1 MSRCIAC
8 PAHRAESGLSLVELL
23 VAMAIA
29 LVLTLAV
36 ANVMT
41 HNEGSK
47 RTTTSVN
54 DANQTGAYVTYVLD
68 RAIRSAGSGYAQ
80 RWAEV
85 FGCRMNVSRDNTQV
99 LPRLKPFPAPFQDVP
114 AQLGVAPV
122 LIAKGADETASDAL
136 IVMTGSGGIGETG
149 QPVVAGT
156 ITADRFSMHNTLGW
170 AKNDLLLVA
179 QANVGCMLQQVHGS
193 FAGPPETTLTLA
205 GRYYSAAGA
214 TVGLATFAAGS
225 DTTYAIKLGNADDN
239 NPPLFQMFGVGANA
253 TLVSYDLLQIAA
265 DDATVPLAEGVVQIR
280 ALYGVDTD
288 DDNRV
293 DQWKDPGAGD
303 YEIHTLLNGSAASL
317 TNLKNIVAVRIG
329 LILRSSL
336 IESDR
341 FADPSARRLGDDDRR
356 FVAPK
361 SVNLFEDL
369 TGEGLKYTRELSDD
383 ERRQRH
389 RAVEVTIP
397 LRNMLT
403 I

>member
-1 MSRCIAC
+1 MNRRISR
-8 PAHRAESGLSLVELL
+8 PAHRAEMGLSLVELL

-41 HNEGSK
+41 HSEGSK

-54 DANQTGAYVTYVLD
+54 DANQTGAYVSYVLN

-85 FGCRMNVSRDNTQV
+85 FGCRMNVSRDNTQI
-99 LPRLKPFPAPFQDVP
+99 LPRLEPFPAPFQNVP
-114 AQLGVAPV
+114 QKLGVAPV

-156 ITADRFSMHNTLGW
+156 IEADRFSMHNTLGW

-179 QANVGCMLQQVHGS
+179 QANVGCMLQQVHGN
-193 FAGPPETTLTLA
+193 FTGPPETTLTLA
-205 GRYYSAAGA
+205 GRYYSPAGA
-214 TVGLATFAAGS
+214 TVGLANFAEGS
-225 DTTYAIKLGNADDN
+225 DTTYAIKLGNADND
-239 NPPLFQMFGVGANA
+239 NPPLFQMFGVDANA
-253 TLVSYDLLQIAA
+253 TLVSYDLLQLAA
-265 DDATVPLAEGVVQIR
+265 GEATVPLAEGVVQIR
-280 ALYGVDTD
+280 ALYGVDTNGD
-288 DDNRV
+288 HRV
-293 DQWKDPGAGD
+293 DNWVDPSAGD
-303 YEIHTLLNGSAASL
+303 YEINTLLNGSAASL
-317 TNLKNIVAVRIG
+317 ANLKNIVAVRIG

-341 FADPSARRLGDDDRR
+341 LADPNARRLGDDDRR

-361 SVNLFEDL
+361 SIDLFDDL
-369 TGEGLKYTRELSDD
+369 NGEGLKYTRELSDD